1 MERIVRLALYGD
13 IEHPSPELDL
23 VWDIFQSE
31 ALTRLRDISLSST
44 PSRFAAHGMAASR
57 FEHSVGVAFLARKLC
72 DRRAPLREHRDLLM
86 SAALCHDIGSPP
98 FSHISELF
106 FYDLTGRTHEQET
119 QRLLAPGTELHDL
132 LSSNGVAPEEVVELV
147 TGKHPQLGGLIAG
160 SIDLDNID
168 NSLHL
173 LRSMGYDAEAY
184 RPLELI
190 KAFRWRSGKVS
201 LDTAYLSQIIGW
213 AEARRQLYDLLHAEA
228 HLSSAT
234 MLYRALEFA
243 YSDGHLDAGF
253 FSLGESDAMH
263 VLGNRCGKKAGLL
276 LNRALRWRQYHLL
289 EERLMKDEDPRLVS
303 LYDDWRLRKDFTDGL
318 AAELGIPEVDF
329 ALYTGRDR
337 GEKSID
343 VPFVGDHAEEV
354 AALFA
359 RRSGPQR
366 LALFSEKSHLR
377 LKGTRRL
384 ERALEAALDRLPEA
398 ASPAHVF
405 F

>member
-1 MERIVRLALYGD
+1 MERSVRLSLYGD

-23 VWDIFQSE
+23 VWDIFQTE

-57 FEHSVGVAFLARKLC
+57 FEHSVGVAYLARKLC
-72 DRRAPLREHRDLLM
+72 DWRPNLREHRDLLM

-119 QRLLAPGTELHDL
+119 QSLLAPGTELYDL
-132 LSSNGVAPEEVVELV
+132 LRSYGVEPSEVVEIV
-147 TGKHPQLGGLIAG
+147 TGRHRELGALIAG

-173 LRSMGYDAEAY
+173 LRSMGYDAESY
-184 RPLELI
+184 RPLRLI
-190 KAFRWRSGKVS
+190 KAFRWRSGKLS
-201 LDTAYLSQIIGW
+201 LDTAYLSEIVGW
-213 AEARRQLYDLLHAEA
+213 AEARRELYDLLHAEA

-234 MLYRALEFA
+234 MLYRALEYA
-243 YSDGHLDAGF
+243 YSGGHIDAEF
-253 FSLGESDAMH
+253 FTLGESDAMH
-263 VLGNRCGKKAGLL
+263 VLRHRCGRNAGILL
-276 LNRALRWRQYHLL
+276 DRALRWRQYHLL
-289 EERLMKDEDPRLVS
+289 HETLNREEDRRLAS
-303 LYDDWRLRKDFTDGL
+303 LYQDWRARKRFTDRL
-318 AAELGIPEVDF
+318 AQELGIPLVDF
-329 ALYTGRDR
+329 ALYIGKDR

-343 VPFVGDHAEEV
+343 LPFSGNHAEEV

-359 RRSGPQR
+359 RRHGPQR
-366 LALFSEKSHLR
+366 LALFCDKSHLR
-377 LKGTRRL
+377 LRETKKL
-384 ERALEAALDRLPEA
+384 HKALETAIDELPEDSA
-398 ASPAHVF
+398 HKHVF